1 MRHFVENPTEMG
13 GSLREVPPARRGPP
27 VPLER
32 GDCAKLVFTPSLNE
46 SLSLLFLE
54 LKDTAQIV
62 SLKPFI
68 SSSFK
73 LNQHNLDSPLAILSR
88 PALRPTPPSTLVAN
102 SPGVFSYPSN
112 SVSWT
117 DNPGDFFVSVVNRSN
132 YNEKACG
139 LGR

>member
-1 MRHFVENPTEMG
+1 VNNQ
-13 GSLREVPPARRGPP
+13 
-27 VPLER
+27 
-32 GDCAKLVFTPSLNE
+32 VFTPTLNE

-73 LNQHNLDSPLAILSR
+73 LNQRNLDSPLAILTR

-102 SPGVFSYPSN
+102 SPGVFGYPSN

-117 DNPGDFFVSVVNRSN
+117 DNPGDFFVSVVDRSKLISFQ
-132 YNEKACG
+132 EK
-139 LGR
+139 LQD